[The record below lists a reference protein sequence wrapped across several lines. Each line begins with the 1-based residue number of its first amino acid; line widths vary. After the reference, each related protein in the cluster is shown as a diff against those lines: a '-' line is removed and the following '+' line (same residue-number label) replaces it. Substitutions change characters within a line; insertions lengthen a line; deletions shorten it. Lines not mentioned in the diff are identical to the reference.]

1 MNPKP
6 TNSMIRRCVFIMAIF
21 IIVGF
26 GVLIGFL
33 AYYQII
39 NHEFYESKALQQ
51 QTLDTEITAK
61 CGTIYDRNFVELAVS
76 AQVETVTVSP
86 NEIETDEQRQKV
98 AHTLS
103 EILELDYEE
112 TYEKVC
118 KKTMYVRI
126 KRQVNATTADK
137 IREQISEKKLKG
149 IHFEEDS
156 KRYYPYSTLASQ
168 IIGFRGVDQGLFGV
182 ENLYDDYLSGT
193 NGKIITAKNAAG
205 NELPV
210 QYETYVEA
218 LNGQDVVLTI
228 DQVVQQYLEKHL
240 EIAKEENNAT
250 FAAGIVMDVNS
261 GEVLG
266 MAVEPDFD
274 LNNPYTILDEQMLK
288 ELSQLE
294 GEEYDKKEQ
303 QLLNSLWRNSLVSD
317 TYMPGS
323 TFKIVTAAMA
333 LEEGLVTPETSGF
346 SCGGSATVA
355 DRRIGCWKHAGHG
368 HQNFQEAIQNS
379 CNPAFIKLGQS
390 IGSDN
395 FIKYFEAFGLKEK
408 TGIDLLGEA
417 SGLFHDPKR
426 FHEVELATAAF
437 GQNFKVTPIAMLNA
451 VCAVANGGNLM
462 TPHVVKQITQTDEDG
477 NIKVVKNISPTVVR
491 QVISAETS
499 DTLCKMLEGVVS
511 AGSGKNAYVK
521 GYRVAGKTGTS
532 EKTDERNESGE
543 VDKYIASFIGFAPA
557 DDPQIAI
564 LIMIDEPKAGEYFGG
579 LIAAPVA
586 GDVLG
591 DILPYLS
598 IQTEYT
604 KDELATIDIPVPNLN
619 GKESADAIKQLVGNG
634 FKYKLVGGEGKVE
647 TQSPGAGE
655 QIPQDGV
662 VVLYTNGKSPTDN
675 CIVPDLT
682 GMSLGTAKNE
692 LASAGLNIR
701 VMGNTGT
708 SGMLV
713 YHQEPAKGSKV
724 AAGTVVTVRLKSYQ
738 DVSN

>member
-1 MNPKP
+1 MNNAP
-6 TNSMIRRCVFIMAIF
+6 TKSMIRRCVFVMVAF
-21 IIVGF
+21 ILIGF
-26 GVLIGFL
+26 GVLTGFL
-33 AYYQII
+33 AYYQIV
-39 NHEFYESKALQQ
+39 NHEFYETKALQQ

-76 AQVETVTVSP
+76 AQVETVIVSP
-86 NEIETDEQRQKV
+86 NEIKDDEERRTV
-98 AHTLS
+98 AHGLS
-103 EILELDYEE
+103 EILGLEYEE
-112 TYEKVC
+112 TYEKVS
-118 KKTMYVRI
+118 KNSMYVRI
-126 KRQVNATTADK
+126 KRQVSATDADK
-137 IREQISEKKLKG
+137 IREFIAKEKVKG

-156 KRYYPYSTLASQ
+156 KRFYPYSTLASK
-168 IIGFRGVDQGLFGV
+168 IIGFRGVDQGLFGI
-182 ENLYDDYLSGT
+182 ENIYDDYLSGT

-205 NELPV
+205 NELPI

-218 LNGQDVVLTI
+218 LNGQDIVLTL

-240 EIAKEENNAT
+240 EVAKQENNAT
-250 FAAGIVMDVNS
+250 FAAGMVMDVNT

-266 MAVEPDFD
+266 MAIEPDFD
-274 LNNPYTILDEQMLK
+274 LNNPYTVLDKDMLE
-288 ELSQLE
+288 ELAELK

-303 QLLNSLWRNSLVSD
+303 EMLSFLWRNSIVSD

-323 TFKIVTAAMA
+323 TFKIITAAMA
-333 LEEGLVTPETSGF
+333 LEEGLVTPETTGF
-346 SCGGSATVA
+346 SCSGSTTVA

-368 HQNFQEAIQNS
+368 YQNFQEAIQNS
-379 CNPAFIKLGQS
+379 CNPAFIKLGES
-390 IGSDN
+390 IGSEN

-426 FHEVELATAAF
+426 FNEVELATAAF

-462 TPHVVKQITQTDEDG
+462 KPHVVKQITQTDDDG

-491 QVISAETS
+491 QVISEETS

-511 AGSGKNAYVK
+511 EGSGKNAYVK

-532 EKTDERNESGE
+532 EKTDERNEAGE

-557 DDPQIAI
+557 DDPEIAI

-579 LIAAPVA
+579 LIAAPIA
-586 GDVLG
+586 GDVLS
-591 DILPYLS
+591 DILPYLN

-604 KDELATIDIPVPNLN
+604 KEELATIDMPVPNLI
-619 GKESADAIKQLVGNG
+619 GKDSAEAVGQLTKEG
-634 FKYKLVGGEGKVE
+634 FEYKLVGGEGKVE
-647 TQSPGAGE
+647 TQSPSAGE

-662 VVLYTNGKSPTDN
+662 VVLYTNGKTPSDS
-675 CIVPDLT
+675 CLVPDLT
-682 GMSLGTAKNE
+682 GMTLGTAKNE

-701 VMGNTGT
+701 VVGNSKT
-708 SGMLV
+708 SGMVV
-713 YHQEPAKGSKV
+713 YHQEPAQGTKV
-724 AAGTVVTVRLKSYQ
+724 PAGRVVTVRLKSYQ

>member
-1 MNPKP
+1 MHNAPSK
-6 TNSMIRRCVFIMAIF
+6 SMIRRCVFIMVAF
-21 IIVGF
+21 IVIGF
-26 GVLIGFL
+26 GILVGFL
-33 AYYQII
+33 AYYQIV
-39 NHEFYESKALQQ
+39 NHEFYETKALQQ
-51 QTLDTEITAK
+51 QTLDTEITAN

-76 AQVETVTVSP
+76 AQVETVIVSP
-86 NEIETDEQRQKV
+86 NEIKTDEERRTV
-98 AHTLS
+98 AHGLS
-103 EILELDYEE
+103 EILGLDYEQ
-112 TYEKVC
+112 TYEKVS
-118 KKTMYVRI
+118 KKSMYVRI
-126 KRQVNATTADK
+126 KRQVSATEADK
-137 IREQISEKKLKG
+137 VRKFIADEKVSG

-156 KRYYPYSTLASQ
+156 KRYYPYSTLASK
-168 IIGFRGVDQGLFGV
+168 IIGFRGVDQGLFGI
-182 ENLYDDYLSGT
+182 ENIYDNYLSGT

-205 NELPV
+205 NELPI

-218 LNGQDVVLTI
+218 LNGQDVVLTL

-240 EIAKEENNAT
+240 EVAKKENNAT
-250 FAAGIVMDVNS
+250 YAAGMVMDVNT
-261 GEVLG
+261 GEILG
-266 MAVEPDFD
+266 MAIEPDFD
-274 LNNPYTILDEQMLK
+274 LNNPYTVLDEDMLA
-288 ELSQLE
+288 ELGKLE

-303 QLLNSLWRNSLVSD
+303 EMLNSLWRNSMVSD

-346 SCGGSATVA
+346 SCNGSITVA

-368 HQNFQEAIQNS
+368 YQNFQEAIQNS

-390 IGSDN
+390 IGN
-395 FIKYFEAFGLKEK
+395 ETFIKYFEAFGLKEK

-426 FHEVELATAAF
+426 FNEVELATAAF

-451 VCAVANGGNLM
+451 VCAVANGGKLM

-477 NIKVVKNISPTVVR
+477 NIKVVKNIAPTTVR
-491 QVISAETS
+491 QVISEETS
-499 DTLCKMLEGVVS
+499 NTLCQMLEKVVS

-532 EKTDERNESGE
+532 EKTDERNEEGQ

-557 DDPQIAI
+557 DDPEIAI

-579 LIAAPVA
+579 LIAAPIA
-586 GDVLG
+586 GDVLS
-591 DILPYLS
+591 DILPYLN

-604 KDELATIDIPVPNLN
+604 KEELATIDVPVPNLI
-619 GKESADAIKQLVGNG
+619 GKDSSAAIKQLSADG
-634 FKYKLVGGEGKVE
+634 FQYKLVGGEGKIE
-647 TQSPGAGE
+647 TQNPSAGD
-655 QIPQDGV
+655 QISQDGV
-662 VVLYTNGKSPTDN
+662 VVLYTNGKTPADT

-692 LASAGLNIR
+692 LAAAGLNIR
-701 VMGNTGT
+701 VVGNTNT
-708 SGMLV
+708 SGMMV
-713 YHQEPAKGSKV
+713 YHQEPAGGTKV
-724 AAGTVVTVRLKSYQ
+724 PSGKVVTVRLKSYQ

>member
-1 MNPKP
+1 MNPAP
-6 TNSMIRRCVFIMAIF
+6 TNSMIRRCVFIMAVL

-39 NHEFYESKALQQ
+39 NHEFYETRALQQ

-86 NEIETDEQRQKV
+86 NEIETDEDRQKT
-98 AHTLS
+98 AHALA

-112 TYEKVC
+112 TYQKVC
-118 KKTMYVRI
+118 KKSMYVRI
-126 KRQVNATTADK
+126 KRQVNATTTDK
-137 IREQISEKKLKG
+137 LRTAISEQKLKG

-168 IIGFRGVDQGLFGV
+168 IIGFRGVDQGLFGI

-240 EIAKEENNAT
+240 EIAKKENNAT
-250 FAAGIVMDVNS
+250 FAAGIVMDVNT

-274 LNNPYTILDEQMLK
+274 LNNPYTIIDEDMLK
-288 ELSQLE
+288 ELGELE
-294 GEEYDKKEQ
+294 GEEYEKKEQ
-303 QLLNSLWRNSLVSD
+303 ELLNSLWRNSLVSD

-323 TFKIVTAAMA
+323 TFKIITAAMA
-333 LEEGLVTPETSGF
+333 LEEGLVTPETTGF
-346 SCGGSATVA
+346 SCSGSVTVA
-355 DRRIGCWKHAGHG
+355 DRRIGCWKHEGHG

-390 IGSDN
+390 IGAEN
-395 FIKYFEAFGLKEK
+395 YIKYFEAFGLKEK

-417 SGLFHDPKR
+417 SGLFHQRDR
-426 FHEVELATAAF
+426 FNEVELATAAF

-451 VCAVANGGNLM
+451 VCAVANGGKLM
-462 TPHVVKQITQTDEDG
+462 TPHVVKQITETDDDG

-491 QVISAETS
+491 QVISEETS
-499 DTLCKMLEGVVS
+499 RTLCKMLEGVVS
-511 AGSGKNAYVK
+511 TGSGKNAYVK

-532 EKTDERNESGE
+532 EKTDERNEAGE

-557 DDPQIAI
+557 DDPEIAI

-586 GDVLG
+586 GDVLS
-591 DILPYLS
+591 DILPYLG

-604 KDELATIDIPVPNLN
+604 KDELAAIDVPVPNLI
-619 GKESADAIKQLVGNG
+619 GKESSDAVNQLTGNG

-662 VVLYTNGKSPTDN
+662 VVLYTNGSTPSDN

-682 GMSLGTAKNE
+682 DLSLGTAKNE

-701 VMGNTGT
+701 VVGNTKT
-708 SGMLV
+708 SGMVV
-713 YHQEPAKGSKV
+713 YHQEPAQGSKV
-724 AAGTVVTVRLKSYQ
+724 SGGTVITVRLKSYQ